1 MQRLLEERE
10 VALINDRLHDNAL
23 LRACQQI
30 WAQRQEVVGVVAHS
44 EDIFCES
51 VWLMDE
57 LIDANDVTDIMRL
70 VRGLWSTVVSDV
82 SQWRS
87 QSVSIPDRNLIATT
101 IFQLVGIV
109 FSLHWHSHFC
119 EEIHDALLKIVDE
132 KRPSP
137 QTLFDQQQLERQQDE
152 LFENLI
158 ASSAMLN
165 EWANEYIDNPSSW
178 LTEEI
183 ELALKPPHIAIKV
196 KPETQKEGRK
206 TFNVDTFR
214 ETFTYVIEGMS
225 SQERETRL
233 KLGFNKMRG
242 ILIEKNTH
250 YDTFESLFSS
260 KPLDVK
266 IVWTGTNAQL
276 RMLFNLLVTKNKLV
290 KKPTGGLN
298 QILSARFIKPDGTSF
313 TSEEIRNAGSD
324 GDMSAVNEV
333 VEYLTP
339 KPVSLEDLEHQLKR
353 LITEELERN
362 ELEGK
367 KDGKYQRLSPTG
379 TNISLKPNQH
389 TRITK
394 KRL

>member
-57 LIDANDVTDIMRL
+57 LIDANDVTDIMSL

-152 LFENLI
+152 LFGNLI

-225 SQERETRL
+225 SQEREIRL
-233 KLGFNKMRG
+233 KLAFNKMRG
-242 ILIEKNTH
+242 ILIANDTH
-250 YDTFESLFSS
+250 YDTFESLFSG

-276 RMLFNLLVTKNKLV
+276 RILFNLLVTKNKLLI
-290 KKPTGGLN
+290 KPTGGLN
-298 QILSARFIKPDGTSF
+298 KILSARFIKPDGMSF
-313 TSEEIRNAGSD
+313 TAAEIRNAGSG
-324 GDMSAVNEV
+324 GDMRAVNDV
-333 VEYLTP
+333 VEFLTP
-339 KPVSLEDLEHQLKR
+339 KPISVEDLELQLTR
-353 LITEELERN
+353 LRTEELERN

-367 KDGKYQRLSPTG
+367 KDGKYQKLLPQG
-379 TNISLKPNQH
+379 TNISIKPNQH
-389 TRITK
+389 TRMIRK
-394 KRL
+394 KQ